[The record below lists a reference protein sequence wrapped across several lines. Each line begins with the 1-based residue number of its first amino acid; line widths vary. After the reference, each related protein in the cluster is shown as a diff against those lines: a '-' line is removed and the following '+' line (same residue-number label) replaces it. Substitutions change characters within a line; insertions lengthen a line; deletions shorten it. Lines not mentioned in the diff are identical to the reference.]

1 MRRTDPAS
9 LLKLRQAFEEGG
21 DRRPPLYQWMSSNY
35 DELVTLF
42 DGARLNWS
50 HLTVAFSEMG
60 FQNGSG
66 GKLKPET
73 VRQTWYRVRK
83 HHEAKR
89 TRKATRPSSASVEVI
104 STPASIP
111 RHLPSPAPPLKPPTA
126 PADDPMA
133 ALLAEMNRRS
143 GRI

>member
-1 MRRTDPAS
+1 MQRKDPAA

-21 DRRPPLYQWMSSNY
+21 DRRPPLHQWMSSNH

-42 DGARLNWS
+42 DGARLNWV
-50 HLTVAFSEMG
+50 HLTSVFAEMG

-89 TRKATRPSSASVEVI
+89 IRKATRPSSASVEVI

-111 RHLPSPAPPLKPPTA
+111 QLLPSPAPPPKPPTA

>member
-1 MRRTDPAS
+1 MQRKDPAA
-9 LLKLRQAFEEGG
+9 LLKLQQAFEQGG
-21 DRRPPLYQWMSSNY
+21 DRRPPLHQWMSSNH
-35 DELVTLF
+35 DELVALF
-42 DGARLNWS
+42 DGARLNWV
-50 HLTVAFSEMG
+50 HLTSVFADMG

-83 HHEAKR
+83 HHAAKR
-89 TRKATRPSSASVEVI
+89 TRKATRPSLASVEVI

-111 RHLPSPAPPLKPPTA
+111 QQLPSPAPPLKPPAA